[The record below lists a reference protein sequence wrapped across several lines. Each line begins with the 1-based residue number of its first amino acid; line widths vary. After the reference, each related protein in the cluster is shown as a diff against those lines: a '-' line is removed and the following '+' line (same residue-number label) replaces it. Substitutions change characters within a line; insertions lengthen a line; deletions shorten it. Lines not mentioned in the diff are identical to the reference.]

1 MRSRDT
7 ILRISKLVGKI
18 GVRFIFY
25 FSIVLIIALLLAQVK
40 PVQTF
45 LTKKVLI
52 ELSERTKHNVSISSV
67 KIAWLDRAELNDL
80 LILDRKSDTLVFA
93 KRILVNYKLTDIL
106 NSEFLNVEE
115 VVADK
120 MHLQLI
126 KHDSLS
132 LLNLSELLNALKN
145 PNKKNR
151 PISVEAVSLGSLDFS
166 ISNNTK
172 EVIEN
177 RLDVAHLDMHFSEME
192 LANFELRN
200 DTIMVDVIQLSG
212 VESRHGLELKEL
224 SSRLELNNQSL
235 SLTNL
240 NLQTAS
246 SQVSDSIK
254 LYYNGIANLSHFV
267 DSVSFG
273 LYFSDTRISA
283 ADLKILTGLDVFK
296 SSLRIDGTIWGK
308 VEDFNMDQSR
318 IGFGG
323 ESFIRGGL
331 SSFGLP
337 NLRSTF
343 ILADITDSH
352 IVPEDIE
359 PYVGQI
365 SENIAQLGRVD
376 FTGSFAGF
384 LNDFVAS
391 GNFVTEK
398 GSVHS
403 DINLKIPE
411 DPNQMQYS
419 GNLELINVDLGAF
432 FQSQKLVQKVSMKG
446 RIDGKGITKE
456 NANFDLNAKVYNSG
470 FYGYSYDSITANGT
484 FASNFFKGTFSVDD
498 PNCQVSGKADLEL
511 NLDHEIM
518 RIDLDIDSTYLHKL
532 NITLDSLVTGGK
544 LRVDIV
550 NLDLDQFTGTAQ
562 IDSGFVRA
570 NNHEVGID
578 SINFIASL
586 SNGERNMKLSLPGV
600 EAELSGNFKITDAI
614 QDLSQFA
621 SDYASRIQL
630 VDDSTIVNETQEN
643 YKMEL
648 FAQFDNLSRYLDSLK
663 IPVEVPDGSILEAT
677 FRESKNSN
685 LFVYAQADYLKF
697 GENIIYSPILE
708 INGSKSKESNDIL
721 TNFIL
726 ESDRQKFSGVPET
739 KNLLLEGIWQ
749 DNNID
754 LTTSIVQEQ
763 LKTRM
768 RFETNVVLSEDSI
781 LIKMEPSEIV
791 AFEDRWAFN
800 PDNLITVYT
809 DRVRVENFDIR
820 NDLESIRLEGTY
832 SIADSSRLGIKIEKL
847 NLEKAN
853 PFIRTEIAGLLDAE
867 LSIFKETFKEPYR
880 FDGGFLV
887 KEFMLK
893 DFVVGDIQGRA
904 EWNSTRKSIFSE
916 INVERENFNSI
927 DLSGYYYPF
936 RQQEQLDFEMAFEKA
951 DLRIAQPFLEKD
963 VSNLVGFADGKVKIG
978 GSLAAPETI
987 GQCTISEGS
996 MRVKYLN
1003 TTYSFEG
1010 PVTFDRNEVR
1020 LDNFNLIDR
1029 KGAQSLVTGKILHD
1043 FFQNLAT
1050 DLEIRASNFEFLN
1063 TAATDN
1069 SLYYGSANGSGTVNI
1084 SGPLNDLLVKA
1095 SIKTEGG
1102 TRLFVPVTEGGDLS
1116 QQDYIAFLDFSDT
1129 TKLGEKEQ
1137 YDFQGLTVDFD
1148 IEVTPDAYCE
1158 LIFDIKT
1165 GDIIRGR
1172 GRGNIKLSVD
1182 RNGEFHMFGPL
1193 EITDG
1198 AYNFT
1203 VPGFINK
1210 EFTVVPGSQITWFG
1224 DPYNGTID
1232 LNAVYLQRA
1241 DFVPLM
1247 SSTDDNTTG
1256 EFNGKVGI
1264 NVNLNLTGGMLSPLI
1279 DFDLQIADKIDETST
1294 RQSKLAAVMNN
1305 EQELKRQVI
1314 SLLFLRRFSP
1324 PTSFEL
1330 SQSNAIGNSVS
1341 EFFSNQLSYLVSQ
1354 LDENLEVEVDLA
1366 SFDNDAYNTFQ
1377 LRLAYTFLDGRL
1389 KVTRGGD
1396 FANDQNVDS
1405 GGLLDDIV
1413 GDWSVEYTLTKDGR
1427 LRAKVFRSTNQQLS
1441 ATQGEQNIETGVSLR
1456 FVHSFNEFRDFL
1468 SAGRKDA
1475 LKRSEEENRTGESQ
1489 SDLDTTY

>member
-1 MRSRDT
+1 V
-7 ILRISKLVGKI
+7 RISKLVGKI
-18 GVRFIFY
+18 VARFIFY

-45 LTKKVLI
+45 LTKKILI
-52 ELSERTKHNVSISSV
+52 ELSERTQHDVSISSV
-67 KIAWLDRAELNDL
+67 KIAWLDRAEVYDL
-80 LILDRKSDTLVFA
+80 LIRDRKSDTLVYA
-93 KRILVNYKLTDIL
+93 NRILVNYRLRDVL
-106 NSEFLNVEE
+106 NSEFLKVEE
-115 VVADK
+115 VVVDQ

-132 LLNLSELLNALKN
+132 LLNLSQLLNVLKN
-145 PNKKNR
+145 SKTKKK
-151 PISVEAVSLGSLDFS
+151 PVSVESVSLAGLDFS
-166 ISNNTK
+166 VNNNTK
-172 EVIEN
+172 ELIEN
-177 RLDVAHLDMHFSEME
+177 RLDLAHLDMSFSGVEFE
-192 LANFELRN
+192 NFKLSN
-200 DTIMVDVIQLSG
+200 DTIIVDIVQLRG
-212 VESRHGLELKEL
+212 TELRHGLEFREL
-224 SSRLELNNQSL
+224 SSKLEVNNESL

-273 LYFSDTRISA
+273 LYFSDTQISA
-283 ADLKILTGLDVFK
+283 ADLKILTGLDVLK
-296 SSLRIDGTIWGK
+296 SSLRIDGAIWGK

-318 IGFGG
+318 IGFGR

-359 PYVGQI
+359 PYVGEI

-384 LNDFVAS
+384 LNDFVAR
-391 GNFVTEK
+391 GDFLTEK

-419 GNLELINVDLGAF
+419 GNLELRNVDLGAF
-432 FQSQKLVQKVSMKG
+432 LKSQKLVQEVSMKG
-446 RIDGKGITKE
+446 RINGKGITKE
-456 NANFDLNAKVYNSG
+456 NANFDLNAKIYNSG

-498 PNCQVSGKADLEL
+498 PNCQASGDADLEL

-518 RIDLDIDSTYLHKL
+518 RIELDIDSTHLHKL
-532 NITLDSLVTGGK
+532 NLSLDSLVTGGK
-544 LRVDIV
+544 LRLDIV

-562 IDSGFVRA
+562 IDSGFVRV
-570 NNHEVGID
+570 NNHEVLID
-578 SINFIASL
+578 SINFVASL
-586 SNGERNMKLSLPGV
+586 SNGERTMKLRMPGV
-600 EAELSGNFKITDAI
+600 EADLSGNFKITDAI
-614 QDLSQFA
+614 RDLSQLA

-630 VDDSTIVNETQEN
+630 VNDSTIMDEEGESYT
-643 YKMEL
+643 MEL
-648 FAQFDNLSRYLDSLK
+648 FAQFDNLSRYLDSLR
-663 IPVEVPDGSILEAT
+663 IPIEVPDGSFLEAT

-697 GENIIYSPILE
+697 GENVIYNPVLE
-708 INGSKSKESNDIL
+708 INGSKAKNSHEIL

-726 ESDRQKFSGVPET
+726 ESDQQKFSGIPET
-739 KNLLLEGIWQ
+739 EDLLLEGIWL
-749 DNNID
+749 DSNID

-768 RFETNVVLSEDSI
+768 RFETDIILSEDSI
-781 LIKMEPSEIV
+781 LIKMEPSEII
-791 AFEDRWAFN
+791 AFEDRWTFN
-800 PDNLITVYT
+800 PNNLVTVFT
-809 DRVRVENFDIR
+809 DRVRIENLDIK
-820 NDLESIRLEGTY
+820 NDLESIRLQGTY
-832 SIADSSRLGIKIEKL
+832 SITDSSHLGIKVEKL

-853 PFIRTEIAGLLDAE
+853 PFVRTEIAGLLDAE
-867 LSIFKETFKEPYR
+867 LSIFKEAFNEPYR

-893 DFVVGDIQGRA
+893 DFVVGDIKGTA
-904 EWNSTRKSIFSE
+904 EWNSARKNIFSE

-936 RQQEQLDFEMAFEKA
+936 RQEEQLDFEVTFEKA
-951 DLRIAQPFLEKD
+951 DLRIAQPFLQKD
-963 VSNLVGFADGKVKIG
+963 VSGLVGFADGKMKIG

-996 MRVKYLN
+996 VRVKYLN
-1003 TTYSFEG
+1003 TTYSFGG
-1010 PVTFDRNEVR
+1010 PVAFDRNLVR
-1020 LDNFNLIDR
+1020 LDNFSLIDR
-1029 KGAQSLVTGKILHD
+1029 KGAQSLVTGKISHD
-1043 FFQNLAT
+1043 FFQNLVT
-1050 DLEIRASNFEFLN
+1050 DLQIRADNFEFLN

-1069 SLYYGSANGSGTVNI
+1069 RLYYGSANGSGTVNI

-1095 SIKTEGG
+1095 SIKTESG
-1102 TRLFVPVTEGGDLS
+1102 TRLFVPITEGGDLS

-1129 TKLGEKEQ
+1129 TKVKQKGQ

-1193 EITDG
+1193 EITEG

-1210 EFTVVPGSQITWFG
+1210 EFKIVPGSQITWFG

-1232 LNAVYLQRA
+1232 LNAEYLQRA

-1247 SSTDDNTTG
+1247 SSSDDNTNG

-1264 NVNLNLTGGMLSPLI
+1264 NVILNLTGGMLSPLI

-1294 RQSKLAAVMNN
+1294 RQSKLTAVMNN

-1396 FANDQNVDS
+1396 FANDQNVES

-1427 LRAKVFRSTNQQLS
+1427 LRAKVFRSTNHQLS
-1441 ATQGEQNIETGVSLR
+1441 VTQGEQNIETGVSLR

-1475 LKRSEEENRTGESQ
+1475 LKRREGENSTGESQ
-1489 SDLDTTY
+1489 PDLDTAY